1 MKEIK
6 GLLTKDLLQLKS
18 YQKTL
23 IVFILVFIGTA
34 IAQSNAKGVSSMLIF
49 MMTFGLGMFS
59 MASFSYDEMAKA
71 DTYLLSMPLT
81 RKDMVKEKYI
91 LSICAVIIG
100 AIIGLVASLVG
111 NIALSYIK
119 PEFSGIE
126 FNVMETLGL
135 LVGSILGVGLMQ
147 CIQIPCV
154 FKWGA
159 EKGRLQ
165 ILVIIG
171 LLALIIG
178 GAFLLIGKM
187 DLAISPTQEIQNF
200 VMTYLPVILLVVAVG
215 IYYGSYRI
223 SLKIVK
229 KKEM

>member
-34 IAQSNAKGVSSMLIF
+34 IAQSNAKGVNSMLIF

-126 FNVMETLGL
+126 FNIIETLGL

>member
-126 FNVMETLGL
+126 FNIIETLGL

>member
-6 GLLTKDLLQLKS
+6 GLLIKDLLQLKS

-23 IVFILVFIGTA
+23 IVFILIFFCTA
-34 IAQSNAKGVSSMLIF
+34 IAQSNGKGVSSMLIF

-71 DTYLLSMPLT
+71 DAYLLSMPLT

-91 LSICAVIIG
+91 LSICAVVIG
-100 AIIGLVASLVG
+100 AILGLVASFIG
-111 NIALSYIK
+111 NIALNYIK

-126 FNVMETLGL
+126 FNTIETLGL
-135 LVGSILGVGLMQ
+135 VLGSILGIGLMQ

-159 EKGRLQ
+159 EKGRIQ

-178 GAFLLIGKM
+178 GAFMLIGQM
-187 DLAISPTQEIQNF
+187 DVAISPTQEVQNF
-200 VMTYLPVILLVVAVG
+200 LSTYLPVILLVIAVG
-215 IYYGSYRI
+215 MYYGSYCI

-229 KKEM
+229 HKEI

>member
-23 IVFILVFIGTA
+23 IVFILVFLGTA

-71 DTYLLSMPLT
+71 DIYLLSMPLT

-159 EKGRLQ
+159 EKGRIQ

-178 GAFLLIGKM
+178 GAFMLIGKM